1 MPPVR
6 LIHPV
11 FNPGALLLR
20 RIPFSIQLRTEQ
32 LRMGGVLSV
41 FIVSASGGNKLGEI
55 PIVKLYFWQ

>member
-32 LRMGGVLSV
+32 ERAACIHCS
-41 FIVSASGGNKLGEI
+41 
-55 PIVKLYFWQ
+55 